1 MRTTG
6 ESFTSNNNFKLGCL
20 DPNETSSSKKPLA
33 PEPALS
39 KSNIYVSLDDEFDY
53 MSQSQLFT
61 SRIEDPAAF
70 PQKDSNVV
78 AQETGP
84 TSTQTAPYPSP
95 KCELYLP
102 TNLTTN
108 TSMVSK
114 NSSPK
119 DFDCQTLDSRKR
131 FCYNC
136 FIVVDGNGIE
146 GGIQNEG
153 FTGQVF
159 CSKKCLKIQ
168 YLENSIFCAN
178 QACEKGHFLKPTGV
192 LDNGAWYCS
201 IECIEEESMRESRYG
216 QYKSAGDDQEMVRD
230 YEKMEGG
237 NRSLVESIEE
247 SDGEESAGVDAGD
260 IDLDFDVSEM
270 GLGKPLF

>member
-1 MRTTG
+1 MRTSG
-6 ESFTSNNNFKLGCL
+6 ESFTSNKNFKLGCL
-20 DPNETSSSKKPLA
+20 DPNETSSSKKPQAL
-33 PEPALS
+33 EPALC

-70 PQKDSNVV
+70 LKKDSNAVTL
-78 AQETGP
+78 ETGP
-84 TSTQTAPYPSP
+84 IETQTQSQPSP
-95 KCELYLP
+95 KCP
-102 TNLTTN
+102 KSPPIDLTAN

-114 NSSPK
+114 NTEPK
-119 DFDCQTLDSRKR
+119 DFDCQTLDSRKK

-136 FIVVDGNGIE
+136 FIVVDGNGID

-178 QACEKGHFLKPTGV
+178 EACEKGHFLKPTGV

-201 IECIEEESMRESRYG
+201 EECIEEQSMRESRYG
-216 QYKSAGDDQEMVRD
+216 QYKWGGDDQEMVRD

-237 NRSLVESIEE
+237 NRSLIESIE
-247 SDGEESAGVDAGD
+247 
-260 IDLDFDVSEM
+260 
-270 GLGKPLF
+270 